1 MASLDKIT
9 SLSQRIQAFWDAYQ
23 TASQNYIALKSSARR
38 DRSAIASQAQAELRN
53 AEDGLALQLELLGSL
68 SNQ

>member
-9 SLSQRIQAFWDAYQ
+9 SLSQRIQAFRDAYQ
-23 TASQNYIALKSSARR
+23 TASQNYIELKSSARR
-38 DRSAIASQAQAELRN
+38 DRKAIALQVQAERRN

-68 SNQ
+68 NNQ